1 MLKEFLEEL
10 NEPFDQPDIYLSLKA
25 ETAWVQQ
32 RGNSI
37 EPGNNS
43 RRHKRVKSGG
53 SHSGRTGGAG
63 GGLLSAFGLGA
74 LRGYYCHLELQIRI
88 CLLPNVKF
96 FKLFFDNLVAQ
107 SWHDKVSKL
116 EELSVDGL
124 TVEPTFLIDE
134 LEESIV
140 VLVELDQE
148 LGSQSSHIGW

>member
-1 MLKEFLEEL
+1 MSVAATLIYNLDSNVINLEGLRVFPGISENSESFIQVVTRSEDLIRHLLK
-10 NEPFDQPDIYLSLKA
+10 DC
-25 ETAWVQQ
+25 
-32 RGNSI
+32 
-37 EPGNNS
+37 
-43 RRHKRVKSGG
+43 
-53 SHSGRTGGAG
+53 
-63 GGLLSAFGLGA
+63 LSAFGLGA